1 MQRFSDW
8 KNDPWRNVDAS
19 CLPAMKSWVRNS
31 LLEKLKSRLDV
42 SDNDSDD
49 GDGCAFPLRGN

>member
-19 CLPAMKSWVRNS
+19 CLPAMKSWPGSKFVIGKI
-31 LLEKLKSRLDV
+31 EIEA
-42 SDNDSDD
+42 
-49 GDGCAFPLRGN
+49 GCFR